1 MLSRLGQLVHHILTG
16 TEKMCGT
23 KSMKLKTTRFELKPV
38 PFINMGAIDI
48 DRQKYI
54 LFILDT

>member
-23 KSMKLKTTRFELKPV
+23 KSMKLKTTRFKLKPV
-38 PFINMGAIDI
+38 PFINMRAIDVN
-48 DRQKYI
+48 RPKYI
-54 LFILDT
+54 IFILDT